1 MGCIDHGQKGS
12 GLGYGS
18 YRYQGVR
25 GTAHRIVYCKTHGVD
40 LSSIKGLVV
49 RHTCDN
55 ARCINPEHLVLGT
68 HQDNMG
74 DRCARQRTNKGEARP
89 QSKLTEADVDFI
101 RKHYVRYS
109 KEWGTVA
116 IARMLGV
123 NHRTVQSVTS
133 GEAWTHIE

>member
-1 MGCIDHGQKGS
+1 MDCIDHGQKGQ

-18 YRYQGVR
+18 SRYRGVR
-25 GTAHRIVYCKTHGVD
+25 GTAHRIVYCKTHGVA

-68 HQDNMG
+68 HQDNMA

-89 QSKLTEADVDFI
+89 QSKLTKEDVSFI
-101 RKHYVRYS
+101 RANYKRYS
-109 KEWGTVA
+109 KVWNTNTLA
-116 IARMLGV
+116 KRF
-123 NHRTVQSVTS
+123 NVQQSLIQRVVV
-133 GEAWTHIE
+133 GESWAHIE